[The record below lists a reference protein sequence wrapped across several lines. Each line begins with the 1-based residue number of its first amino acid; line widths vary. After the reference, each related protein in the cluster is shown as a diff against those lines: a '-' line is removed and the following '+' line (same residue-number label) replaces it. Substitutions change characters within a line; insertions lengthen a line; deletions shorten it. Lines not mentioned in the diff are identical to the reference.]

1 MYKKTMKRLR
11 DYIVETTV
19 TPHRRKRRPLT
30 ITTYTHTTQF
40 LPNMRELLTLIPP
53 FAQHVTEIR

>member
-1 MYKKTMKRLR
+1 MKRLR